1 MLKSI
6 LFPWLSGGS
15 GVRLAKCLKLRGS
28 PNTDQLELW
37 TENLLDALIL
47 EDVFV
52 EKLSHISSR
61 GTFLPQPLAI
71 QVMRPVSFATITTGR
86 CHSKV

>member
-1 MLKSI
+1 
-6 LFPWLSGGS
+6 
-15 GVRLAKCLKLRGS
+15 VRLAKCLKLRGS